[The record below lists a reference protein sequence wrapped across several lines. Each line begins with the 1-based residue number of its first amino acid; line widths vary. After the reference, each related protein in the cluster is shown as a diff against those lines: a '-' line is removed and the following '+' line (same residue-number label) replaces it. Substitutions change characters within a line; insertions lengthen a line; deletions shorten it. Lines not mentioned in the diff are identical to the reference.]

1 MWIKIA
7 QSREVATVLA
17 TIGRNELT
25 PHFHF
30 IASSSVIVSVN
41 ENGEIRATHNCCGHQ
56 CAKFGCASGCISI
69 YPHHGWQL
77 DLSRVVCTSPTIRQ
91 VGPEL
96 TIEWIS
102 VGR

>member
-1 MWIKIA
+1 MCIKIA
-7 QSREVATVLA
+7 QSREVANVLA

-30 IASSSVIVSVN
+30 VASSSEIVSVN
-41 ENGEIRATHNCCGHQ
+41 ENGEIRATHNCCCHQ
-56 CAKFGCASGCISI
+56 CAKFGCASGRIPT

-77 DLSRVVCTSPTIRQ
+77 DLSRVVCTNLTIGQ
-91 VGPEL
+91 VGTEL
-96 TIEWIS
+96 AIVRIS